1 MSLMNH
7 KIVVKILGKL
17 IQLEGIF
24 LLLPAIAGVL
34 FQEKETLVLAI
45 TAVAWFEGTDP
56 NIVDGTYMDNVTY
69 RKSRKI
75 KRNGFRSIWS

>member
-45 TAVAWFEGTDP
+45 TAVA
-56 NIVDGTYMDNVTY
+56 
-69 RKSRKI
+69 
-75 KRNGFRSIWS
+75 SIFIGGLLQLVKVNNNRIRAK